1 MRSMTGF
8 GAGDSPLG
16 DGRLTL
22 ELRALN
28 HRFLDVRVRLP
39 AEIGEQVAFV
49 EQLARERLDRGRVD
63 VGVRL
68 SDSALPPPR
77 FSLTRARS
85 LYAALTKLGTELA
98 PGSEVPIAALAHFP
112 DLLLE
117 SADPGADGVR
127 SALRSA
133 FEQALERLQSMR
145 EAEGRALGAELS
157 SRLGTLRE
165 LVRGMRERSAGLV
178 EVQRAKLRERIVR
191 LLDGVAPLDPARF
204 ENEIALIA
212 DRSDATEELARLES
226 HFEQFE
232 NALGASGPIGR
243 KLDFLIQEVGREL
256 NTLGSKSADAAVA
269 HLVVESKTELERIR
283 EQVQNV
289 E

>member
-16 DGRLTL
+16 EGRLTL

-39 AEIGEQVAFV
+39 AEIGEQVAFL

-68 SDSALPPPR
+68 SDAALPPPR
-77 FSLTRARS
+77 FSSSRARA
-85 LYAALTKLGTELA
+85 LYAALKELARELA
-98 PGSEVPIAALAHFP
+98 PGSDVPIATLAHFP

-117 SADPGADGVR
+117 PSDPGADGVR
-127 SALRSA
+127 GALKGA

-145 EAEGRALGAELS
+145 EAEGRALSSELKA
-157 SRLGTLRE
+157 RLATLRE
-165 LVRGMRERSAGLV
+165 LVAGMRERAAGLV
-178 EVQRAKLRERIVR
+178 DVQRAKLRERVER
-191 LLDGVAPLDPARF
+191 LLAGTVPLDPLRM
-204 ENEIALIA
+204 ETEIALIA

-226 HFEQFE
+226 HFDQFAR
-232 NALGASGPIGR
+232 ALDETGPVGR
-243 KLDFLIQEVGREL
+243 KLDFLLQEMGREL
-256 NTLGSKSADAAVA
+256 NTLGSKSPDAAVA
-269 HLVVESKTELERIR
+269 HLVVEAKTELERIR

>member
-1 MRSMTGF
+1 MKSMTGF

-16 DGRLTL
+16 EGRLTM

-28 HRFLDVRVRLP
+28 HRFLDIRVRLP
-39 AEIGEQVAFV
+39 AEIAEQVAFV

-68 SDSALPPPR
+68 TDSALPPPR
-77 FSLTRARS
+77 FSLTRARA
-85 LYAALTKLGTELA
+85 LYASLQKLSSELSPGT
-98 PGSEVPIAALAHFP
+98 EVPIATLAHFP

-127 SALRSA
+127 EALKGA

-145 EAEGRALGAELS
+145 EAEGRALSSELKT
-157 SRLGTLRE
+157 RLVTLRA
-165 LVRGMRERSAGLV
+165 LVVEMRERAAGFV
-178 EVQRAKLRERIVR
+178 DVQRAKLRERLDR
-191 LLDGVAPLDPARF
+191 LLNGAVTLDPARM

-212 DRSDATEELARLES
+212 DRSDTTEELARLDS
-226 HFEQFE
+226 HFDQFE
-232 NALGASGPIGR
+232 KALDESGPVGR
-243 KLDFLIQEVGREL
+243 KLDFLLQEMGREL
-256 NTLGSKSADAAVA
+256 NTLGSKSSDAGVA
-269 HLVVESKTELERIR
+269 HLVVEAKTELERIR

>member
-1 MRSMTGF
+1 MTGF

-16 DGRLTL
+16 EGRLTM

-28 HRFLDVRVRLP
+28 HRFLDIRVRLP

-77 FSLTRARS
+77 FSLTRARA
-85 LYAALTKLGTELA
+85 LYASLQKLSSELA
-98 PGSEVPIAALAHFP
+98 PGAEVPIATLAHFP

-117 SADPGADGVR
+117 SADPAAEGVR
-127 SALRSA
+127 GALKGA
-133 FEQALERLQSMR
+133 FEQALESLQSMR
-145 EAEGRALGAELS
+145 EAEGRALSTELKT
-157 SRLGTLRE
+157 RLGMLRA
-165 LVRGMRERSAGLV
+165 LVVGMRERAAGFV
-178 EVQRAKLRERIVR
+178 EAQRAKLRERIER
-191 LLDGVAPLDPARF
+191 LLGGPVALDPARI

-226 HFEQFE
+226 HFDQFE
-232 NALGASGPIGR
+232 RALDDSGPVGR
-243 KLDFLIQEVGREL
+243 KLDFLLQEIGREL
-256 NTLGSKSADAAVA
+256 NTLGSKTPDASVA
-269 HLVVESKTELERIR
+269 HLVVDAKTELERIR

>member
-16 DGRLTL
+16 EGRLTM

-39 AEIGEQVAFV
+39 PEIGEQVAFV

-77 FSLTRARS
+77 FSFARAKALYTS
-85 LYAALTKLGTELA
+85 LQKLSADLA
-98 PGSEVPIAALAHFP
+98 PGTEVPIACLAHFP

-117 SADPGADGVR
+117 PADPGADGVR
-127 SALRSA
+127 SALRGA

-145 EAEGRALGAELS
+145 EAEGRTLGSELRT
-157 SRLGTLRE
+157 RLATLRV
-165 LVRGMRERSAGLV
+165 LVQGMRQRASGLV
-178 EVQRAKLRERIVR
+178 EAQRTKLRERIER
-191 LLDGVAPLDPARF
+191 LLAGAAALDPQRI

-212 DRSDATEELARLES
+212 DRSDATEELLRLES
-226 HFEQFE
+226 HFDQFE
-232 NALGASGPIGR
+232 RALDETGPVGR
-243 KLDFLIQEVGREL
+243 KLDFLLQEIGREL
-256 NTLGSKSADAAVA
+256 NTTGSKSPDAAVA
-269 HLVVESKTELERIR
+269 HLVVEAKTELERIR

>member
-117 SADPGADGVR
+117 SSDPGADGVR
-127 SALRSA
+127 SALVSA
-133 FEQALERLQSMR
+133 FEQALERLQAMR
-145 EAEGRALGAELS
+145 EAEGRALGTELTA
-157 SRLGTLRE
+157 RLGTLRS
-165 LVRGMRERSAGLV
+165 LVRTMRERSAGLV
-178 EVQRAKLRERIVR
+178 EAQRAKLRERIVR

-232 NALGASGPIGR
+232 NALAASGPVGR
-243 KLDFLIQEVGREL
+243 KLDFLIQEIGREL
-256 NTLGSKSADAAVA
+256 NTVGSKSADAAVA

>member
-1 MRSMTGF
+1 MTGF

-16 DGRLTL
+16 EGRLTM

-28 HRFLDVRVRLP
+28 HRFLDIRVRLP

-77 FSLTRARS
+77 FSLTRAKA
-85 LYAALTKLGTELA
+85 LYASLQKLSNELA
-98 PGSEVPIAALAHFP
+98 PGAAVPIATLAHFP

-117 SADPGADGVR
+117 PSDPGADGVR
-127 SALRSA
+127 GALKGA

-145 EAEGRALGAELS
+145 ETEGRALSAELRA
-157 SRLGTLRE
+157 RLGTLRA
-165 LVRGMRERSAGLV
+165 LVAGMRERAAGFA
-178 EVQRAKLRERIVR
+178 EAQRAKLRERIER
-191 LLDGVAPLDPARF
+191 LLGGAVALDPARI

-212 DRSDATEELARLES
+212 DRSDATEELARLDS
-226 HFEQFE
+226 HFDQFE
-232 NALGASGPIGR
+232 KALDDSGPVGR
-243 KLDFLIQEVGREL
+243 KLDFLLQEIGREL
-256 NTLGSKSADAAVA
+256 NTLGSKSPDAAVA
-269 HLVVESKTELERIR
+269 HLVVEAKTELERIR